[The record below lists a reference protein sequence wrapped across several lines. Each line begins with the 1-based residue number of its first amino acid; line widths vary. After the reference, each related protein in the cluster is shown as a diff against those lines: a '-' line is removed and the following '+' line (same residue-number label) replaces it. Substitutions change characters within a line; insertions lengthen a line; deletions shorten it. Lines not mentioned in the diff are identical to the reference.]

1 MPGVKAMS
9 CFVGIDVAAK
19 TVDVVVRK
27 QDRNQP
33 VQTFAQ
39 DHQGR
44 SRLVAR
50 LVALKPSLIV
60 LEATGVYYLDLAQAL
75 HQAGLP
81 VAVINP
87 RSFHHFARLKMATSK
102 TDCLDAALLAEYAQR
117 MAPRRWTPPDAE
129 RMALRDIGRQINR
142 LVGVR
147 TQAKNRLHALQAK
160 QSTPGLLVADEQEGI
175 ATLDRRIERLRAA
188 ALALVQAHEL
198 MAAELRCLTA
208 ATGVSAVSA
217 LSILGE
223 IGVLP
228 EHLKAAQ
235 VSRFAGLDVRLNQ
248 SGTSLNRP
256 GRLSKAGNAYLRSAL
271 FMPAMAAVRHDPHAK
286 AFYDALVSRG
296 KKRIQAICAVM
307 RKYLTGLWACLRT
320 QTPFDSKKLFSP
332 IHKGA

>member
-1 MPGVKAMS
+1 MS
-9 CFVGIDVAAK
+9 LFVGIDIAAK

-27 QDRNQP
+27 QDKNKP
-33 VQTFAQ
+33 VQTFGQ
-39 DHQGR
+39 DGQSR
-44 SRLVAR
+44 IRLVAK
-50 LVALKPSLIV
+50 LAALKPTTIV
-60 LEATGVYYLDLAQAL
+60 MEATGVYYLDLAMSL

-87 RSFHHFARLKMATSK
+87 KSFHHFAKLKMATSK

-117 MAPRRWTPPDAE
+117 MAPGLWMPPDAQ
-129 RMALRDIGRQINR
+129 RMALRDISRQINR
-142 LVGVR
+142 LVGAR

-175 ATLDRRIERLRAA
+175 ATLDRRIERLREA
-188 ALALVQAHEL
+188 ALALIRAHEL
-198 MAAELRCLTA
+198 MASELGCLTA
-208 ATGVSAVSA
+208 ATGVSEVSA
-217 LSILGE
+217 LAILGE

-271 FMPAMAAVRHDPHAK
+271 FMPAMAAVRHDPNAK

-320 QTPFDSKKLFSP
+320 QTPFDSEKLFSP